1 MPQNA
6 GPDELDGDVINQ
18 PRLYEVVTT
27 AVFLGRRNGIW
38 DRLVEAS
45 GVVPGDDVLD
55 VGCGTGYF
63 TSRLAAAAMPGG
75 AVTGIDP
82 SESMIDFCRQ
92 RIPGD
97 ISFVTGTAQ
106 QLPFDDGA
114 FDVVASSMTI
124 HHIPAEA
131 RFTSM
136 NEMYRVLRPG
146 GRLLIAD
153 ERMPENALLRRLLE
167 GLGGTADPDDPLT
180 LRALVADSGFTITA
194 TGRHPLLHHVAARRP
209 GSSG

>member
-27 AVFLGRRNGIW
+27 AVFLGRRNDIW

-82 SESMIDFCRQ
+82 SESMIEFCRQ

-124 HHIPAEA
+124 HHIPQDA
-131 RFTSM
+131 RLASM
-136 NEMYRVLRPG
+136 KEMYRVLRPG

-153 ERMPENALLRRLLE
+153 ERMPENSMLRRLLE

-194 TGRHPLLHHVAARRP
+194 TGKHPLLHHIAARRTAL
-209 GSSG
+209 SG